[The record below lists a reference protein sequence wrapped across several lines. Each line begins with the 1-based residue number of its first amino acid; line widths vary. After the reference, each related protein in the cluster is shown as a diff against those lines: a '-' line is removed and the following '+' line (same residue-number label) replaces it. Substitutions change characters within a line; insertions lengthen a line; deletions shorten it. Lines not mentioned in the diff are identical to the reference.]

1 MVTHSDAIRLFNSR
15 LDTHKSRLFSA
26 VPQGI
31 DRRQLEKGARR
42 TVGESDELLKCT
54 WESLALAIT
63 DAASLG
69 LAIGRGVT
77 ANAYLVPFY
86 NKNRGYEAVLVIG
99 YKGMIDLAR
108 RSPQCRHIHYDVVR
122 EGDVF
127 RIAHTISGSSFEHVP
142 STDPTAG
149 RKITHAYVGGEL
161 QSGGTFLVCM
171 TRDDLEAHGKKYSKK
186 YADPESVWK
195 AAPDVAYM
203 KTVIRQA
210 FSRRKMPMAV
220 TDWRV
225 IEKSIKAEDVI
236 EGSYEYIDEPMPLAA
251 PSGAGESPQTQTALP
266 EPTSE
271 QEPLTVEQEFEQ
283 EMAEINRQQ

>member
-1 MVTHSDAIRLFNSR
+1 MFNQR
-15 LDTHKSRLFSA
+15 IDTHKSRLFSA

-42 TVGESDELLKCT
+42 TVGESDDLLRCT

-77 ANAYLVPFY
+77 ANAYLVPFRDT
-86 NKNRGYEAVLVIG
+86 KRGITEAVLIIG

-122 EGDVF
+122 EGDAF
-127 RIAHTISGSSFEHVP
+127 CLSHTIRGSSYEHTP
-142 STDPTAG
+142 STDPSAG

-186 YADPESVWK
+186 YSDPESVWK
-195 AAPDVAYM
+195 NAPEVAYI
-203 KTVIRQA
+203 KTVIRRA
-210 FSRRKMPMAV
+210 FSRRLMPMAV

-251 PSGAGESPQTQTALP
+251 PSGAGESPQTNTALP

-271 QEPLTVEQEFEQ
+271 QEPLTVEQEFEA